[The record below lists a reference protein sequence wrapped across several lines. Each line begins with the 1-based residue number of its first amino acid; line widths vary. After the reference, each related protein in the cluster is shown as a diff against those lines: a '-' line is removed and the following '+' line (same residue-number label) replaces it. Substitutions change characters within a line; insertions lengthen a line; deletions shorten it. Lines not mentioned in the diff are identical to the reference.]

1 MARMR
6 MVTRSINVATY
17 TAICMDMTDMGNI
30 LTGEQT
36 FTLTG
41 DVLETS
47 KALKSLQAK
56 YQTDTFKIVAI
67 TDCEVVEK
75 MYGMPEIQFLELA
88 HELDP
93 ETRKPL

>member
-1 MARMR
+1 MR

-17 TAICMDMTDMGNI
+17 TAICMDMTDMSNI

-67 TDCEVVEK
+67 TDCNVVEK
-75 MYGMPEIQFLELA
+75 LYGIPEIEFLEMA
-88 HELDP
+88 RELDP